1 MNLHKVVATNVKTGE
16 AMLFASLT
24 ECAVFFKTTRQ
35 YIYECI
41 QKGRV
46 TRKGYTFDYPICAEV
61 VL

>member
-1 MNLHKVVATNVKTGE
+1 MNLHKVVATNVKTGK

-46 TRKGYTFDYPICAEV
+46 TRKGYTFDYPI
-61 VL
+61 